1 MANPFFSE
9 IFRITRLFLGLFAYS
24 VGIVM
29 TLRANLGYSPWDVFH
44 QGLGLHLG
52 LTMGKAN
59 ILVAVVLV
67 SITAFMK
74 ERIGIGTLCN
84 MTFIGIFMDI
94 NLSRNWIALMQ
105 TFLSGAAMMVGG
117 LFVIGAAT
125 VLYIGAGYGG
135 GPRDSLMTVLTK
147 RTGKPVGLCRSGIE
161 GTVLFVGWLL
171 GGYAGIGTVIFVF
184 GIGAAVQI
192 VFSLSRFDVKT
203 VKQESCYE
211 TYLRIRAMVRNP

>member
-1 MANPFFSE
+1 MTGSFPSE
-9 IFRITRLFLGLFAYS
+9 AFRVARLFLGLFAYA

-29 TLRANLGYSPWDVFH
+29 TLRADLGYSPWDVFH
-44 QGLGLHLG
+44 QGLVLHLE

-59 ILVAVVLV
+59 MLVAFVLV

-84 MTFIGIFMDI
+84 MVFIGTFMDI
-94 NLSRNWIALMQ
+94 ILSRNWIPLMQ
-105 TFLSGAAMMVGG
+105 TFLSGVAMMVGG

-147 RTGKPVGLCRSGIE
+147 RTGKPVGLCRSCIE
-161 GTVLFVGWLL
+161 GTVLVIGWLL
-171 GGYAGIGTVIFVF
+171 GGYAWVGTVIYVF
-184 GIGAAVQI
+184 GIGAAVQV
-192 VFSLSRFDVKT
+192 VFSILRFDVK
-203 VKQESCYE
+203 KIHQESCYE
-211 TYLRIRAMVRNP
+211 TYQYLRNVVNKG